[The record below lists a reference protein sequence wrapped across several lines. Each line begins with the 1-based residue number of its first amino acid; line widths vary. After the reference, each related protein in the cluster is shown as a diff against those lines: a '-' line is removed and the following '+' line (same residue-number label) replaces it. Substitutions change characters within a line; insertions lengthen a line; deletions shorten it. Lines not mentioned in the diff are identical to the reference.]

1 MAKHLAV
8 AVYRLIVEGR
18 FGALHSKLIAPPVSR
33 PSKPN
38 CTPVRVEPYKL
49 ETFLEITPIDSPKE
63 IDFAPAL
70 CTISD
75 PQTRIL
81 DAFS

>member
-1 MAKHLAV
+1 MTKHLAV
-8 AVYRLIVEGR
+8 TVHRLIVEGR
-18 FGALHSKLIAPPVSR
+18 FGALHSKLVAPPVSR

-38 CTPVRVEPYKL
+38 CTPLRVEPYKL
-49 ETFLEITPIDSPKE
+49 GIFLQITPFDSPKE